1 MEIIVPAAGLS
12 TRFPNMK
19 PKYLLFGNNN
29 KMMLHNAIEPF
40 LDKKFNITI
49 GVLKEHDEKF
59 HASEFIKYEYG
70 APTRWQ
76 VPKIKVVI
84 IDEPTKGPADT
95 VAQIINLADIDL
107 DSPIFIKDCD
117 SFFNHYPTDDN
128 YVCVSKVQEHDVLKK
143 LSSKSFVS
151 INDQG
156 IIHSIIEKKV
166 VSDTFCVGGYK
177 FESAKLFLENFEE
190 INSQSELFVS
200 DVIQRA
206 LFKGHVFSE
215 NKVENY
221 VDVGTHE
228 DWLEY
233 NNKPVIFCDID
244 GTVVVSQQ
252 RVGDNPYHELGIPL
266 KKNVKILL
274 DYQEKGACIVFTTA
288 RDFRVDDYTRATL
301 DNLGFK
307 NYKLISGL
315 PNADRWL
322 INDYAKVNPFP
333 RAVAINLNRDTDD
346 LENFL

>member
-1 MEIIVPAAGLS
+1 MEVIVPAAGLS
-12 TRFPNMK
+12 TRFPNVK

-40 LDKKFNITI
+40 LDEGYNITI

-59 HASEFIKYEYG
+59 HASEFIEYEYG
-70 APTRWQ
+70 EVDKLR
-76 VPKIKVVI
+76 VVI
-84 IDEPTKGPADT
+84 IDKPTRGPADT
-95 VAQIINLADIDL
+95 VAQIISLANIDI

-117 SFFNHYPTDDN
+117 SFFTHHPTDNN
-128 YVCVSKVQEHDVLKK
+128 YVCVSKVQDHDVLKK
-143 LSSKSFVS
+143 LSSKSFVNVNS
-151 INDQG
+151 QG

-206 LFKGHVFSE
+206 LFKEIVFSE

-221 VDVGTHE
+221 VDVGTID

-274 DYQEKGACIVFTTA
+274 EYQEKGCCIVFTTA
-288 RDFRVDDYTRATL
+288 RDESTDYFTRNTL

-307 NYKLISGL
+307 NYRLLSGL
-315 PNADRWL
+315 PNADRLL
-322 INDYAKVNPFP
+322 INDYAKTNPFP

>member
-40 LDKKFNITI
+40 LDKKCNITI
-49 GVLKEHDEKF
+49 GILKEHDEKF
-59 HASEFIKYEYG
+59 HASEFIEYEY
-70 APTRWQ
+70 AAVLNLR
-76 VPKIKVVI
+76 VVI
-84 IDEPTKGPADT
+84 IDKPTKGPADT
-95 VAQIINLADIDL
+95 VAQIIKSSTIDL

-117 SFFNHYPTDDN
+117 SFFNHHPTDGN
-128 YVCVSKVQEHDVLKK
+128 YVCVSKVQDHDILKK
-143 LSSKSFVS
+143 LSSKSFVNV
-151 INDQG
+151 NDQG
-156 IIHSIIEKKV
+156 IIQSIIEKKV

-177 FESAKLFLENFEE
+177 FESAKVFLENFEE
-190 INSQSELFVS
+190 INTQSELFVS

-206 LFKGHVFSE
+206 LFKDVIFTE
-215 NKVENY
+215 NKVTDY

-252 RVGDNPYHELGIPL
+252 RVGDNPYHQLGIPL

-274 DYQEKGACIVFTTA
+274 EYQKKGACIVFTTA
-288 RDFRVDDYTRATL
+288 RDSSVDEYTRATL

-307 NYKLISGL
+307 DYKLISGL

>member
-40 LDKKFNITI
+40 LNKHFDKEYSITI
-49 GVLKEHDEKF
+49 GILKEHDEKF
-59 HASEFIKYEYG
+59 HASEFIEYEYG
-70 APTRWQ
+70 SI
-76 VPKIKVVI
+76 PKIKVVI

-95 VAQIINLADIDL
+95 VAQIIKSSNIDL

-117 SFFNHYPTDDN
+117 SFFNHQPTDGN
-128 YVCVSKVQEHDVLKK
+128 YVCVSKVQDHDVLRK
-143 LSSKSFVS
+143 LSSKSFVNV
-151 INDQG
+151 NDQG
-156 IIHSIIEKKV
+156 IIQSIIEKKV

-177 FESAKLFLENFEE
+177 FESAKLFLENFED
-190 INSQSELFVS
+190 INKQSELFVS

-206 LFKGHVFSE
+206 LFKDVIFTE
-215 NKVENY
+215 NKVTDY

-274 DYQEKGACIVFTTA
+274 EYQKKGACMVFTTA
-288 RDFRVDDYTRATL
+288 RDSSVDEYTRATL

-307 NYKLISGL
+307 DYKLISGL

>member
-29 KMMLHNAIEPF
+29 KMMLHNAIKPF
-40 LDKKFNITI
+40 LDKKYNITI
-49 GVLKEHDEKF
+49 GILKEHDEKF
-59 HASEFIKYEYG
+59 HASEFIEYEYG
-70 APTRWQ
+70 TVLNLR
-76 VPKIKVVI
+76 VVVI
-84 IDEPTKGPADT
+84 DKPTKGPADT
-95 VAQIINLADIDL
+95 VAQIINLSNINID
-107 DSPIFIKDCD
+107 SSIFIKDCD
-117 SFFNHYPTDDN
+117 SFFNHHPTDGN

-143 LSSKSFVS
+143 LSSKSFVNVNS
-151 INDQG
+151 QG

-200 DVIQRA
+200 DVIQRT
-206 LFKGHVFSE
+206 LFKEAVFSE
-215 NKVENY
+215 NIVTDY
-221 VDVGTHE
+221 IDVGTHE

-252 RVGDNPYHELGIPL
+252 RVGDNPYHKLGTPL
-266 KKNVKILL
+266 KKNIKILL
-274 DYQEKGACIVFTTA
+274 EYQKKGACMVFTTA
-288 RDFRVDDYTRATL
+288 RDSSIDEYTRATL

-307 NYKLISGL
+307 DYKLISGL